1 MIMAERLLVIGT
13 EGQCF
18 EHQVK
23 EVRIHMGVVVI

>member
-1 MIMAERLLVIGT
+1 MIAAERLLVTGT

-23 EVRIHMGVVVI
+23 KSEKSQG